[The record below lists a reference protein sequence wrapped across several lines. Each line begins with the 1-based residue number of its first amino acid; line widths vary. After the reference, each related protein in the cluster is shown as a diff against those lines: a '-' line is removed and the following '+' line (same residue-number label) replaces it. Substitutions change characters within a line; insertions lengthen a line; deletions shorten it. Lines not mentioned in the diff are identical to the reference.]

1 VELPRGGT
9 ELFESGDEMSIVK
22 AFMEHKK
29 VRAIGC
35 DGPNEWIQLVGE
47 DYIQNQHGQTMENPL
62 CILQDMVLRPET
74 WELVEEFNKPV
85 LVKNQYG
92 EIEAV
97 ICPNCELEVAPF
109 NSCSACG
116 LNFES
121 TRGVK

>member
-1 VELPRGGT
+1 
-9 ELFESGDEMSIVK
+9 MSIVK

-29 VRAIGC
+29 IRLI
-35 DGPNEWIQLVGE
+35 DWDDPNEWVQLDDR
-47 DYIQNQHGQTMENPL
+47 DYIQDQHGHHIDNPI
-62 CILQDMVLRPET
+62 CVIQDIVLRPEA
-74 WELVEEFNKPV
+74 WELVEEVDKPT
-85 LVKNQYG
+85 LIKNQYG